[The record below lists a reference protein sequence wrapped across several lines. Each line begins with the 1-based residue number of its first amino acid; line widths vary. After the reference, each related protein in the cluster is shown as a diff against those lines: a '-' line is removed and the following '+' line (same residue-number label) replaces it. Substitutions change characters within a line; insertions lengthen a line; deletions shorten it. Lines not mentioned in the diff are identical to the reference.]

1 MCFKKALKD
10 IRRLVLYFF
19 WLILLSSCISQ
30 KVYFNTLA
38 ESKSSDIFDIEKFN
52 HLSKQ
57 GEYYD
62 TLNDGTV
69 IRCFGDDS
77 TNYVRYETPP
87 YPSVFQ
93 IYREFHT
100 NGILK
105 KKGLNFENN
114 FGKGIWREYDKE
126 GNLIKEKNYDEGYE
140 YSFEDVVKFLRLRGV
155 DLFHRYTSITRNNG
169 VWNIVYV
176 KGDKYPK
183 DIYDIDIDG
192 KTGKV
197 LSKAKN
203 VFQEGS

>member
-1 MCFKKALKD
+1 MKKIILIPLAL
-10 IRRLVLYFF
+10 
-19 WLILLSSCISQ
+19 LILNCMSE

-38 ESKSSDIFDIEKFN
+38 ESKSSDTFDIEEFEKRKIGHQYF
-52 HLSKQ
+52 
-57 GEYYD
+57 D
-62 TLNDGTV
+62 TLKGGTV
-69 IRCFGDDS
+69 IRRTS
-77 TNYVRYETPP
+77 SNIEYSEYETPP
-87 YPSVFQ
+87 PPNLLEVYRGFHLNGKLKIKGIYYPNDV
-93 IYREFHT
+93 E
-100 NGILK
+100 L
-105 KKGLNFENN
+105 
-114 FGKGIWREYDKE
+114 GIWREYDDE
-126 GNLIKEKNYDEGYE
+126 GNLIKEENYDEGYE